1 MQKNVEVIDLEDA
14 AVADFAAFTGGKTL
28 HKPLSRAG
36 FLCLEA

>member
-14 AVADFAAFTGGKTL
+14 AVANLTALAGGKTL
-28 HKPLSRAG
+28 REPRSRAG